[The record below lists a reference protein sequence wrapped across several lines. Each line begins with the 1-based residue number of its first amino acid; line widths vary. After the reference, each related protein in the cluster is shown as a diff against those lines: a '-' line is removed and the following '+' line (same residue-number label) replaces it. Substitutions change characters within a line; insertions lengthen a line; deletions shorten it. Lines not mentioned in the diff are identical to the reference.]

1 MNTMNSDVSKFIST
15 RTSLKEAY
23 EKARNIILQTELEED
38 FKWYAPCYT
47 YNGSNVILL
56 GGFKEFFVISFVKGI
71 LLKDANKVLIQQGE
85 NTRST
90 RVMKFTNADQID
102 NLELIIK
109 KYIAES
115 IENEKAGIKV
125 DFEKN
130 SELVFPEE
138 LINEFEVNPEF
149 KDAFESLSKGRQR
162 AYNLY
167 FSGAKQSTTRQ
178 TRIEKYKDKILNGK
192 GMDD

>member
-15 RTSLKEAY
+15 RTSWKEAY

>member
-1 MNTMNSDVSKFIST
+1 MNSDVSKFIST
-15 RTSLKEAY
+15 RTSWKEAY

>member
-1 MNTMNSDVSKFIST
+1 
-15 RTSLKEAY
+15 
-23 EKARNIILQTELEED
+23 
-38 FKWYAPCYT
+38 
-47 YNGSNVILL
+47 
-56 GGFKEFFVISFVKGI
+56 
-71 LLKDANKVLIQQGE
+71 
-85 NTRST
+85 
-90 RVMKFTNADQID
+90 MKFTNADQID